1 MANSMETFLN
11 YALQV
16 GASDLILSEGLVP
29 AVRVSGLVRQVPDA
43 SKLEFGDLEKFLGPL
58 DGENGAFRGG
68 PWADMEWRVRYS
80 REAFGKMA
88 ILHPVGMDAP
98 SLASLS
104 VPESVMSLL
113 GVSSGIVLFAGP
125 TSCGKTT
132 TASAYVSEL
141 CTQKILRASFLE
153 GISEYR
159 LQTGQSL
166 VKKNRAKVSL
176 ADEIAQN
183 VRSGTDLF
191 WLGDLPLESCVP
203 MLKAAESGALVV
215 ATVSAGSAKDV
226 LTYLLAS
233 ETSENKKLAQTLLA
247 ANLKAIVTQRLIP
260 SADGTSLVPAW
271 EVLYN
276 DTNIAPLIH
285 SGEYY
290 KVPQAMRSAVSE
302 GALPLDDSLLA
313 LVKENRITKEVARLY
328 AVDETH
334 FL

>member
-1 MANSMETFLN
+1 MANSIDLYLN
-11 YALQV
+11 NALQL
-16 GASDLILSEGLVP
+16 GASDLILAEGLVP
-29 AVRVSGLVRQVPDA
+29 AVRVAGLVRTIPDA

-68 PWADMEWRVRYS
+68 PWAEIEWRVRYS

-88 ILHPVGMDAP
+88 ILHPVGMEAP
-98 SLASLS
+98 NLASLS
-104 VPESVMSLL
+104 VPDSVMSLL

-141 CTQKILRASFLE
+141 CSQRILRASFLDPLPE
-153 GISEYR
+153 FR

-191 WLGDLPLESCVP
+191 WLGDLQTESCIP
-203 MLKAAESGALVV
+203 MFKAAESGALVV
-215 ATVSAGSAKDV
+215 ATVNAGSAKDV
-226 LTYLLAS
+226 LTYLLAA
-233 ETSENKKLAQTLLA
+233 ETAENKKLAQTLLA
-247 ANLKAIVTQRLIP
+247 ANLKAIVTQKLIL
-260 SADGTSLVPAW
+260 SADGSTLVPAW

-290 KVPQAMRSAVSE
+290 KVPQAMRSAISE

-313 LVKENRITKEVARLY
+313 LVKEGLITKEIARLY
-328 AVDETH
+328 AVDESH

>member
-1 MANSMETFLN
+1 MANSMDTFFN

-16 GASDLILSEGLVP
+16 GASDLILAEGLVP
-29 AVRVSGLVRQVPDA
+29 TVRVAGLVRAIPDA
-43 SKLEFGDLEKFLGPL
+43 TKLEFGDLESFLGPL

-68 PWADMEWRVRYS
+68 PWADVDWRVRYS

-98 SLASLS
+98 GFASLA
-104 VPESVMSLL
+104 VPDSVMSLL
-113 GVSSGIVLFAGP
+113 GACSGIVLFAGP

-141 CTQKILRASFLE
+141 CLQKKLRASFLDA
-153 GISEYR
+153 IPEYK

-166 VKKNRAKVSL
+166 VKRNRAKVSL

-191 WLGDLPLESCVP
+191 WLGDLAAESCVS

-215 ATVSAGSAKDV
+215 ATVNAGSAKDV
-226 LTYLLAS
+226 LTYLLAA
-233 ETSENKKLAQTLLA
+233 ETAENKKLAQTLLA
-247 ANLKAIVTQRLIP
+247 ANLKAIVTQRLIL
-260 SADGTSLVPAW
+260 STDGTALVPAW

-313 LVKENRITKEVARLY
+313 LVRENRITKDVARLY
-328 AVDETH
+328 AVDESH